1 MKTKMSL
8 WMLFVLAVLLCP
20 AGLVRGEDVP
30 EEELPELFNDSAQTV
45 VFDVG
50 LVNLTEE
57 PEPDDGDDED
67 DGDGLCE

>member
-1 MKTKMSL
+1 
-8 WMLFVLAVLLCP
+8 MLFVLAVMLCP
-20 AGLVRGEDVP
+20 AGLVRAEDVP
-30 EEELPELFNDSAQTV
+30 EEELPELFNDSAQTA

-57 PEPDDGDDED
+57 PEPDNGDGDGDSDDED